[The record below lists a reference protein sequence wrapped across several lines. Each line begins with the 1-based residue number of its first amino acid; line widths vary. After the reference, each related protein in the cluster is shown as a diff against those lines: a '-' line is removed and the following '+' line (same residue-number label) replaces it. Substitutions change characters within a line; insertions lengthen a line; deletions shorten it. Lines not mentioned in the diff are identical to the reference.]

1 MHVPNDYSSS
11 EIGMK
16 IQTALG
22 AAILL
27 LSGQVLA
34 QDYYGAMAFCQKSG
48 ATSWAR
54 NYASQA
60 DAEKSAMAKCREL
73 GGKQCQ
79 TLVWF
84 KNGCGSIAIGE
95 GRAAG
100 SGWGTTSDRAQ
111 LEAMKSCSGV
121 TRKCEIKHTSCTKG
135 SGG

>member
-1 MHVPNDYSSS
+1 MTIKTYRAP
-11 EIGMK
+11 
-16 IQTALG
+16 G
-22 AAILL
+22 AAVVL
-27 LSGQVLA
+27 LSGKPLA
-34 QDYYGAMAFCQKSG
+34 KIYYGAMAFCAKTG
-48 ATSWAR
+48 ATSWAG
-54 NYASQA
+54 NYTS
-60 DAEKSAMAKCREL
+60 KSEAQEGATDKCRNP